1 MNNITTNSS
10 FEQCLQEAKKAF
22 EAIQRTPYERQKQYR
37 PRKRVVEIGYIDGI
51 KKVEIVR

>member
-22 EAIQRTPYERQKQYR
+22 EAIQRTPYERQKQYK
-37 PRKRVVEIGYIDGI
+37 PRKRVVEIGYLDGI